1 MRPNYVPQ
9 VCLSSRSRYPLVVRT
24 TTVCGAGP
32 VDMQFFVFRAQQRA
46 EPYRRTP
53 LAQTEEVGLGIDATN
68 YYLPTTVIVFLVK
81 ELNKNMLLFVQ
92 KENDVKIVCVDKR

>member
-1 MRPNYVPQ
+1 
-9 VCLSSRSRYPLVVRT
+9 
-24 TTVCGAGP
+24 
-32 VDMQFFVFRAQQRA
+32 MQFFVFRAQQRA